1 LNAYHPRVSAGI
13 WLFGMLVLGA
23 LGVNALNRDW
33 LETGFLALLP
43 KTEQRPEVAEAI
55 ERHNQLIN
63 SKVIWLIGASGSEAA
78 IANAEK
84 LEKRLRDSGLFGK
97 ITLKLDQGQ
106 GVDRYKPLFTHR
118 YHLLDPETRRLLE
131 TQPQSLLDRNLEV
144 LYSPLGQMQAAML
157 EGDPLLLFGRYMNA
171 QKPAGLNLEQGAVTV
186 REGQKIWALLQADL
200 GNGRLPLD
208 KLGNLLQLSRNATAE
223 IRKAGG
229 EVLVTGLP
237 LFTAHGAESAR
248 QEISTVGVGSSIGIV
263 LLFLWTFRSVRPLLL
278 SATAI
283 ASGLAAALIVSVWAF
298 GQIHIITLVFGASLI
313 GVVDDYAQH
322 YLCDS
327 FGERDWNP
335 RKGLAA
341 IFPALFL
348 GLVSNLLSYA
358 GLGFSPFPGLKEIAL
373 FSAVGLFAAWLT
385 VVLLF
390 PLLLTRFRFAHE
402 PALLKFASLWE
413 RRWPDWAFKHR
424 RRLAVLLSIVLA
436 GGLFQLTPRDDV
448 RLLQSASQALLQD
461 AEKIRQLLQLRDNQF
476 FLVSGKGQEEW
487 HRNEQRLLEQLDSL
501 IRRGALKSYEGL
513 SRYWPDPETQQADY
527 LLVKRALFDS
537 GLAQRYMSELGF
549 DRAAIAA
556 ELKAFAEAERGT
568 LTLDDWLSAADEGK
582 RSLWLGCTKDH
593 CAGIVALSRIRDAS
607 ALKSLEILPGV
618 IWVDHVEEL
627 SSLFARYRIRASVLL
642 FAAFALVSVGLCFKF
657 GRRGALTVISIPL
670 VSSLAA
676 LALTGWFDQL
686 FSLFNLFALLLVLG
700 IGVDYAA
707 FFYLAGERRTSTS
720 LAVTLSG
727 LTTLLS
733 FGLLAVSS
741 TEIVHAFGFTVAVGI
756 VAAMLAAPLIGKK
769 RPVKISGE
777 PGKTALSN
785 LGKSLPN
792 LREKQPEDSLT

>member
-1 LNAYHPRVSAGI
+1 LNVYHPRVSAGI
-13 WLFGMLVLGA
+13 WLLGMLLLAVLGF
-23 LGVNALNRDW
+23 NTLNRDW

-43 KTEQRPEVAEAI
+43 KTEQQPEVAEAI
-55 ERHNQLIN
+55 ERHNRLIN
-63 SKVIWLIGASGSEAA
+63 RKVIWLTGASGSEMA
-78 IANAEK
+78 IANAEQ
-84 LEKRLRDSGLFGK
+84 LEKRVKDSGLFSTVALRVGQE
-97 ITLKLDQGQ
+97 QGF
-106 GVDRYKPLFTHR
+106 DRYQRLFAYR
-118 YHLLDPETRRLLE
+118 YHLLDPVTRGLLA
-131 TQPQSLLDRNLEV
+131 TQPQALLDRNLEA

-157 EGDPLLLFGRYMNA
+157 EHDPLLLFGRYMDA
-171 QKPAGLNLEQGAVTV
+171 QKPAGLNLEQGVVTV
-186 REGQKIWALLQADL
+186 RDGQKVWALLQADL
-200 GNGRLPLD
+200 DNGRLPLD
-208 KLGNLLQLSRNATAE
+208 KLENLLRLSRNAADE

-229 EVLVTGLP
+229 ELLVSGLP

-278 SATAI
+278 SAAAI
-283 ASGLAAALIVSVWAF
+283 ASGLAAALIVSVWVF
-298 GQIHIITLVFGASLI
+298 GKIHIITLVFGASLI

-348 GLVSNLLSYA
+348 GLASNLLSYA
-358 GLGFSPFPGLKEIAL
+358 GLGFSPFPGLREVAL

-390 PLLLTRFRFAHE
+390 PLLLTGFRFAHE
-402 PALLKFASLWE
+402 PALLKLAALWE
-413 RRWPDWAFKHR
+413 RRWPDWAFKNR
-424 RRLAVLLSIVLA
+424 RRFGALLLVVLA
-436 GGLFQLTPRDDV
+436 GGLLQLTPRDDV
-448 RLLQSASQALLQD
+448 RLLQSAPPALLQD
-461 AEKIRQLLQLRDNQF
+461 ADKIRQLLQLRDNQF
-476 FLVSGKGQEEW
+476 FLVAGKDQNEW
-487 HRNEQRLLEQLDSL
+487 HRNEQKLLEQLDSL

-527 LLVKRALFDS
+527 LLVKRALIDS
-537 GLAQRYMSELGF
+537 GLAKRYMKELGF
-549 DRAAIAA
+549 DRAAIAV
-556 ELKAFAEAERGT
+556 ELKAFAAAQHTT
-568 LTLDDWLSAADEGK
+568 LKLDEWLAAADEGK
-582 RSLWLGCTKDH
+582 RSLWLGCVTDR
-593 CAGIVALSRIRDAS
+593 CAGIVALSQIRDAA
-607 ALKSLEILPGV
+607 ALAALQALPGV
-618 IWVDHVEEL
+618 VWVDHVAEL
-627 SSLFARYRIRASVLL
+627 SSLFARYRVRASVLL
-642 FAAFALVSVGLCFKF
+642 FAAFALVSAGLCFKF
-657 GRRGALTVISIPL
+657 GRRGAMTVMSIPL
-670 VSSLAA
+670 VASLAA
-676 LALTGWFDQL
+676 LALAGWFNQL

-756 VAAMLAAPLIGKK
+756 VAAMLTAPLVGMSIKN
-769 RPVKISGE
+769 RVLNQEFSKIILDI
-777 PGKTALSN
+777 K
-785 LGKSLPN
+785 
-792 LREKQPEDSLT
+792 